1 MHARRNVPLTGAGA
15 DPSDVAE
22 HAGPEPNAV
31 AGTSAA
37 RAAGGGQSGRSPSR
51 RSGDTRAA
59 TGTACKGDP
68 TANGGAS
75 RRSRVERSLSAQ
87 TATTS
92 PGEDPAAGQQ
102 TSDGAKKDSAAQA
115 SGARIAPASAA
126 VARRI
131 QEHRHALGLSQEAFA
146 RRLDVTRQTVSN
158 WECAR
163 TIPDA
168 LALGRIAAACGT
180 TADALLGTEGTDL
193 SRRALAARRELVSVA
208 GIVLALQ
215 FASML
220 FDGIS
225 LSTSG
230 TSDSGAFAAFRLGA
244 LLVGGLWIG
253 RIARREG
260 LSTVR
265 QIIDFASLAS
275 ERSGGIGDRLLRFVG
290 RWFWTLWLVI
300 AAALYALG
308 ALVGIMRGA
317 VGAEALIAPAL
328 LLLVATIPYTWERHT
343 VRT

>member
-1 MHARRNVPLTGAGA
+1 M
-15 DPSDVAE
+15 
-22 HAGPEPNAV
+22 
-31 AGTSAA
+31 
-37 RAAGGGQSGRSPSR
+37 
-51 RSGDTRAA
+51 
-59 TGTACKGDP
+59 
-68 TANGGAS
+68 
-75 RRSRVERSLSAQ
+75 
-87 TATTS
+87 
-92 PGEDPAAGQQ
+92 
-102 TSDGAKKDSAAQA
+102 
-115 SGARIAPASAA
+115 
-126 VARRI
+126 
-131 QEHRHALGLSQEAFA
+131 
-146 RRLDVTRQTVSN
+146 
-158 WECAR
+158 
-163 TIPDA
+163 
-168 LALGRIAAACGT
+168 
-180 TADALLGTEGTDL
+180 
-193 SRRALAARRELVSVA
+193 
-208 GIVLALQ
+208 LALQ

-308 ALVGIMRGA
+308 ARSSASCGA
-317 VGAEALIAPAL
+317 PVGAEALIAPAL